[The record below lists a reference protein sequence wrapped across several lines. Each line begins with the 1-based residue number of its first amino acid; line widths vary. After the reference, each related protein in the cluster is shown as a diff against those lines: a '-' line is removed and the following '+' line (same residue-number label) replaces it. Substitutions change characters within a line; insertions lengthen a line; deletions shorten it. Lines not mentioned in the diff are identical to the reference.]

1 MKCPKCNFENPA
13 DTKFCGKCG
22 TSLPPSKEISA
33 PLTETL
39 ETPKEE
45 LTTGSTFAGR
55 YQIIEELGKGGMGKV
70 YKAQDT
76 DLKEKV
82 AIKLLKPEIAAD
94 KKTIERFRNELKFA
108 RKIRHKN
115 VCQMYDLNKEE
126 GAHYITMEYVD
137 GKDLKSM
144 IRMMGQLSSGKTIFI
159 AKQVCDGLAEAHRLG
174 VVHRDLKPQNV
185 MVDEDGNARIMDFGI
200 ARSLRTKGIT
210 ATGVMIGTPEYMSP
224 EQVEGKEVDQRSD
237 IYSLGVILYE
247 MVTGRVPFEGD
258 TPFTIG
264 VKHKSEM
271 PKEPKEFNTQLP
283 EDLNLVILRCL
294 EKDSEK
300 RYQSAGEV
308 RAELTRIEEGI
319 PTTEIEVPKKKP
331 LTSREITVTFG
342 LKKLFIPAIIVVALI
357 IAAVLI
363 WQLLPRKAALPSP
376 TGKVSLAIMY
386 FKNNTGV
393 EGLDIWRTALS
404 DLMIADLSQS
414 KFINVLSGDRL
425 FEIIK
430 ELNLLEAISYTSR
443 DLKEVASQGGAT
455 HILTGIL
462 TKSGDSYRINT
473 TLQAT
478 DTMEIIASDM
488 VEGKGEE
495 SFHSMV
501 DELTRRVKT
510 NFKLSKEQIAADIDR
525 EVGKITTSSPEAYKY
540 YSEGWKYHLNADYI
554 RSIQLMERAIELD
567 PGFAMA
573 YRSMGMSYDNRGL
586 VAEGRKHLKKAVELS
601 SRLSERERY
610 IILGSF
616 FMSSDNTYDKA
627 IEAYQKLLEIY
638 PDDKSAN
645 HNLGSV
651 YASIEEWD
659 KAIEKYQV
667 AFQSKNAD
675 LFDYSGLASAYMG
688 KGLYDKA
695 REVLSSY
702 IDNFPDNA
710 LIHRN
715 LSLTYIHEG
724 ELDLAIEEIDKA
736 FLLNPSHYIN
746 IRRKGD
752 IYHYKGNFI
761 QAEKEY
767 QKLIQNELI
776 EARAY
781 GMQRLGFL
789 YLTQGKFRKAR
800 EVVNVGIELA
810 QEYGEPWA
818 VSGYHQMLAHNYQS
832 SGNYEQS
839 LNETEEAFKNAVAA
853 DFRAYQIDALWLKC
867 SAYVKMKSLAEA
879 QKTAEELKQIVEEGM
894 NSKWM
899 RNYHSLTGLMKLE
912 KKKFSEAIQDFK
924 KYLSLK
930 SYGPLLRSVR
940 VIDFLA
946 LAYYGSGD
954 VEKAKE
960 EYERITSLT
969 DGRLTAGDIYA
980 KSFYKLGKIYEQQ
993 GNKSKA
999 IEHYQKFLDLWKD
1012 ADPGIPEVDDAKK
1025 RLAAMGSDL
1034 SNF

>member
-1 MKCPKCNFENPA
+1 MGIKCPKCQFENP
-13 DTKFCGKCG
+13 DTVHFCGECG
-22 TSLPPSKEISA
+22 TQLISKEEI
-33 PLTETL
+33 PVTETL
-39 ETPKEE
+39 ETPTEE

-115 VCQMYDLNKEE
+115 VCQMYDLNKEK

-159 AKQVCDGLAEAHRLG
+159 AKQVCEGLAEAHRLG
-174 VVHRDLKPQNV
+174 VIHRDLKPQNV

-200 ARSLRTKGIT
+200 ARSLKTKGIT
-210 ATGVMIGTPEYMSP
+210 ATGMMIGTPEYMSP

-264 VKHKSEM
+264 VKHKSETPKD
-271 PKEPKEFNTQLP
+271 PKELNTQIP
-283 EDLNLVILRCL
+283 EDLNFVILRCL
-294 EKDSEK
+294 EKDKEK

-308 RAELTRIEEGI
+308 RTELTRIEKGI
-319 PTTEIEVPKKKP
+319 PTAEIEIPKKKP

-376 TGKVSLAIMY
+376 TGKASLAIMY

-414 KFINVLSGDRL
+414 KFINVLSGDKL
-425 FEIIK
+425 FEILK
-430 ELNLLEAISYTSR
+430 ELNLLDAISYTSR
-443 DLKEVASQGGAT
+443 DLKQLASQGGAT

-473 TLQAT
+473 TLQAA
-478 DTMEIIASDM
+478 DTMEIIGSEM

-510 NFKLSKEQIAADIDR
+510 SFKLSEEQIAGDIDR
-525 EVGKITTSSPEAYKY
+525 EVEKITTSSTEAYKY
-540 YSEGWKYHLNADYI
+540 YSEGRKYHLNTDYV

-567 PGFAMA
+567 PEFAMA
-573 YRSMGMSYDNRGL
+573 YRSMGVSYDSRGF

-601 SRLSERERY
+601 NRLSERERY

-616 FMSSDNTYDKA
+616 FMSSDSTYDKA
-627 IEAYQKLLEIY
+627 IDAYQKLLELY
-638 PDDKSAN
+638 PDDRLGN
-645 HNLGSV
+645 QNLGSV

-675 LFDYSGLASAYMG
+675 LFSYSDLASAYMG

-702 IDNFPDNA
+702 LDNFPDNA

-724 ELDLAIEEIDKA
+724 ELDLALEEIDKA
-736 FLLNPSHYIN
+736 FLLDPSHFVN

-752 IYHYKGNFI
+752 IYLYKGDFI

-767 QKLIQNELI
+767 QKLIQNELK
-776 EARAY
+776 EARAW
-781 GMQRLGFL
+781 GIVRLGYL
-789 YLTQGKFRKAR
+789 YLAQGKFRKAR

-810 QEYGEPWA
+810 QKAGEPWA

-839 LNETEEAFKNAVAA
+839 LKEAEEALKSAVAA
-853 DFRAYQIDALWLKC
+853 DFRAYQIDALYLKGI
-867 SAYVKMKSLAEA
+867 AYVKMKSLAEA
-879 QKTAEELKQIVEEGM
+879 EKTAEELKQIVEEGL
-894 NSKWM
+894 NSKRM
-899 RNYHSLTGLMKLE
+899 RTYYYLTGLMKLE
-912 KKKFSEAIQDFK
+912 KEKFSEAIQDFK
-924 KYLSLK
+924 KYLSLQ
-930 SYGPLLRSVR
+930 SYGPLCRNAR
-940 VIDFLA
+940 VINSLA
-946 LAYYGSGD
+946 LAHYRSGD
-954 VEKAKE
+954 VEKARE

-969 DGRLTAGDIYA
+969 EGKDLGDIYSR
-980 KSFYKLGKIYEQQ
+980 SFCKLGKIYEEQ
-993 GNKSKA
+993 GDKSKA
-999 IEHYQKFLDLWKD
+999 IENYEKFLDL
-1012 ADPGIPEVDDAKK
+1012 
-1025 RLAAMGSDL
+1025 
-1034 SNF
+1034 